1 MILALLK
8 SAHFLVIASWFCFW
22 PALLVGLLVYE
33 MAPEWE
39 VIAFIT
45 VFSGLLTQSLFARKR
60 NWLS

>member
-1 MILALLK
+1 MIKAMLM
-8 SAHFLVIASWFCFW
+8 SVHFLVIASWICFW

-45 VFSGLLTQSLFARKR
+45 VFSGLLTQFLFDRKR